1 MTELYLRFLTEKMGL
16 LLLTSIYHGEADL
29 VNYPL
34 RNSGLYEAS
43 HKLRSLGSNRKKDTL
58 ALANSIGHSSH
69 LSKVGISPYFFN

>member
-1 MTELYLRFLTEKMGL
+1 MTEVYLRFLTEKMRL
-16 LLLTSIYHGEADL
+16 LLLTSIYHVDADL

-34 RNSGLYEAS
+34 RNSGLDEAS
-43 HKLRSLGSNRKKDTL
+43 HKLRSLGSNRKKDKL